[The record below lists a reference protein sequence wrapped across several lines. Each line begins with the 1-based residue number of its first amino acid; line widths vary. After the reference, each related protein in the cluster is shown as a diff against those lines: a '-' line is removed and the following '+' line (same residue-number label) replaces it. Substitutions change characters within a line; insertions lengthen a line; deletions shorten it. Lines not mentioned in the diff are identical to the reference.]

1 MVVESVFTERS
12 VGRVEAGA
20 LVSQSCKHGFDPLL
34 SYAKKFR
41 N

>member
-20 LVSQSCKHGFDPLL
+20 LVSQSGKHRFIPLS
-34 SYAKKFR
+34 SYAKNFR